1 MKSQLSWLVV
11 TLLAALI
18 SCGDARGEGPEA
30 VVRGLTTKD
39 GVRFGIWPAAPKEPA
54 PTLFILASS
63 IEETLGNEYFRQCG
77 NELAKRGYLCV
88 SVDLPGHGLEV
99 REGEPA
105 GIAAWRARCEKD
117 EDFVVSLTSRL
128 SKVVDHLI
136 AEKMTDAAKIAAC
149 GTSRG
154 GYSALQFAAAEPRVK
169 CVAAFAPVTEL
180 GVLREFKGAET
191 NAMVQK
197 LSVERR
203 AADLAGRAVWLVI
216 GDRDERVGTDD
227 TIRLARMITA
237 EALRQKRPALVELH
251 VFAEPA
257 GHTTPAG
264 SAALAAEW
272 IDKQIKL
279 P

>member
-1 MKSQLSWLVV
+1 MKSRLSCLAV
-11 TLLAALI
+11 TLLAAVI
-18 SCGDARGEGPEA
+18 SCGDAGAEEPEA

-99 REGEPA
+99 REDEPA

-136 AEKMTDAAKIAAC
+136 AEKMTDPAKIAAC

-180 GVLREFKGAET
+180 GVLREFKGVET